1 MNWRVVFGLF
11 GVYRHLIAK
20 EPSCVFCVSLIVI
33 DRGDGRIRSPEAIP
47 LYDEFAKELGPDE
60 IYGFL
65 HGAEAT
71 WLRFRHVGDCTYHA
85 GSTENESPPP
95 A

>member
-1 MNWRVVFGLF
+1 M
-11 GVYRHLIAK
+11 
-20 EPSCVFCVSLIVI
+20 FCVSLIVI
-33 DRGDGRIRSPEAIP
+33 DRGDGRIRSLEAIP

-85 GSTENESPPP
+85 GSTENESTPSLTVAVGRSQKEADP
-95 A
+95 ASSPTTSSNK